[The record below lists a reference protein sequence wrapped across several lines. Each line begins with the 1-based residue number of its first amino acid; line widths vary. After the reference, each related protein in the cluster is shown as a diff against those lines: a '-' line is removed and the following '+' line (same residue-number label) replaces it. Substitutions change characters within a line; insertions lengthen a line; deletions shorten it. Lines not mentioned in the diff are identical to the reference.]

1 MKTII
6 GNNLPEITEV
16 TLLSLN
22 KEEIN
27 MELQINPVF
36 AEVIPELSLDE
47 SAFSAFNTLPSPSLT
62 RSEIVSPFFTCVLG
76 VYQRLN
82 DVYSVISASAKLTGI
97 QHVIIN
103 NAITNDTIFSFE
115 PLLFIIFNL
124 KTYFIYLHLAV

>member
-6 GNNLPEITEV
+6 GNNLLEITEV

-36 AEVIPELSLDE
+36 AEVIPELTLDE

-62 RSEIVSPFFTCVLG
+62 KSEIVSPFFTCVLG

-97 QHVIIN
+97 LHKSIESTIIV
-103 NAITNDTIFSFE
+103 A
-115 PLLFIIFNL
+115 IIFL
-124 KTYFIYLHLAV
+124 IKTSFQNIPKAAIV